1 MYVCMY
7 VRTRVHAPPS
17 LLRTYVCTD
26 IRATL
31 CPAPP
36 SSVAFSDDSEHHVSD
51 EESLPQELRDIMQK
65 ERQKKEKEEQ
75 EEKEEEG
82 GPFPQTTLERRKKVQ
97 ERKNLLSP
105 KMPRRG
111 EQPVSPTRAQAT
123 LQDEGEEVKRLT
135 ARVKELELVSVHR
148 RTTHTHTH
156 AHVYTPCTYVIM

>member
-1 MYVCMY
+1 
-7 VRTRVHAPPS
+7 
-17 LLRTYVCTD
+17 
-26 IRATL
+26 
-31 CPAPP
+31 
-36 SSVAFSDDSEHHVSD
+36 
-51 EESLPQELRDIMQK
+51 MQK

-82 GPFPQTTLERRKKVQ
+82 GAFPQTTLERRKKVQ

-123 LQDEGEEVKRLT
+123 LQDESEEVKRLT

-156 AHVYTPCTYVIM
+156 TCTRAHVHTYTHHVLNYVNYICSRTHQCTYVSVSYRMRFTNAMLCIFVEVCMVVLRNAYMCIGCW

>member
-7 VRTRVHAPPS
+7 VCVYIAPPS

-75 EEKEEEG
+75 EEKEEG

-111 EQPVSPTRAQAT
+111 EQPVSPTRAQTT